1 MKRILLFT
9 TLVLALFFSVNA
21 QHTRQSANGNEQ
33 VIFAGYLI
41 KIIPL
46 NGNGFGYKIFF
57 ENQMVVH
64 QLVNPFTLT
73 PDGLRN
79 KEDII
84 KIAKW
89 QIMDM
94 RGRPM
99 NRVIKNQI
107 IAMDVAKRLDIK
119 LDSTNN

>member
-9 TLVLALFFSVNA
+9 TFVLALFFSVNA
-21 QHTRQSANGNEQ
+21 QHTRRLANGNEQ

-46 NGNGFGYKIFF
+46 NGNGFGYKIFLK
-57 ENQMVVH
+57 NQTVVH

-94 RGRPM
+94 QGKQV

-119 LDSTNN
+119 FNSINN

>member
-21 QHTRQSANGNEQ
+21 QHTRQPANGNEQ